1 MNFKI
6 HGYSKNIK
14 KGHNFRL
21 KFNFFM
27 KSSKSHIH
35 KGFSPQKL
43 VAPDDPSL
51 ERTFR
56 GHKV

>member
-1 MNFKI
+1 MVI
-6 HGYSKNIK
+6 QKNIK

-21 KFNFFM
+21 KFKFFM

-35 KGFSPQKL
+35 KGLSPQKL